1 MDSAEG
7 GIDLKSLREMKP
19 RSKKSFSTWYIV
31 KNTEESCH
39 PHGVSLTQESNGE
52 GEGLSSEDQPLPT
65 QSPWV
70 QEVTCQLDAAVSSLG
85 VLAGTEEEEKEW
97 SLVRERKK
105 SYFKTYYFVFKN
117 ILKIKVSVK

>member
-1 MDSAEG
+1 M
-7 GIDLKSLREMKP
+7 P
-19 RSKKSFSTWYIV
+19 STR
-31 KNTEESCH
+31 
-39 PHGVSLTQESNGE
+39 VSLTQESNGE

-85 VLAGTEEEEKEW
+85 VLAGTEEGEKEW
-97 SLVRERKK
+97 SLVRGRKK
-105 SYFKTYYFVFKN
+105 NPILKHIILIVFKN